1 MLSIDG
7 INYEKK
13 SAQYKA
19 QISNAKKNGTRC
31 FMLFIEKNAWKLL
44 PLIKK
49 EKDCAFFLFCP
60 SSCLTEKF
68 LDAVKL
74 TKNLFIS
81 VAYNSNGN
89 KEQILSTNIFNRL
102 RSRKLPY
109 GIHYYYSVSDL
120 DNFKSGEIFKKL
132 SKEKPLFSFFLSK
145 KADSGKD
152 TVTEE
157 EKKEVEIQVKY
168 EGYIKL
174 EEAQVE
180 KFKKL
185 ENKKLPKEIDYS
197 KLSGLRIEARQKLN
211 KIKPESV
218 GQASRISGVSPADIS
233 VLLIYLEQ
241 LKRR

>member
-1 MLSIDG
+1 
-7 INYEKK
+7 
-13 SAQYKA
+13 
-19 QISNAKKNGTRC
+19 
-31 FMLFIEKNAWKLL
+31 MLFIEKNAWKLL

-145 KADSGKD
+145 KADSGK
-152 TVTEE
+152 
-157 EKKEVEIQVKY
+157 
-168 EGYIKL
+168 
-174 EEAQVE
+174 
-180 KFKKL
+180 
-185 ENKKLPKEIDYS
+185 
-197 KLSGLRIEARQKLN
+197 
-211 KIKPESV
+211 
-218 GQASRISGVSPADIS
+218 
-233 VLLIYLEQ
+233 VL
-241 LKRR
+241 